1 MPKYEYVNYQ
11 NKLYYIYR
19 KIKITQIKEEIVQ
32 EIKDYWL
39 CDLVLKYAN
48 QDDNSFLFL
57 REITDLEVM

>member
-39 CDLVLKYAN
+39 CDLVLKYTN

>member
-19 KIKITQIKEEIVQ
+19 KIKITQIKEEIIQ
-32 EIKDYWL
+32 EVKDFWL
-39 CDLVLKYAN
+39 CDLVLKYSN

-57 REITDLEVM
+57 REIPDLEIM